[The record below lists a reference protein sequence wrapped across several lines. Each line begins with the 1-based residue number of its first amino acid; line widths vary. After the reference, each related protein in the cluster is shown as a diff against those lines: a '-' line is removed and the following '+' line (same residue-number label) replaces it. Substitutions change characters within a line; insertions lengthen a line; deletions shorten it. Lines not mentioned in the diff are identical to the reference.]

1 MSGMTLSGSGQSDSG
16 IDRALR
22 LALEQ
27 ELDKELATGELWEGE
42 RAAFPDAT
50 PQVRLVNRPW
60 QRPIDEKR
68 TTPSVRR
75 GAPPP
80 AAKPTADQA
89 ATTAT
94 AATPADPDDLDDPD
108 KLYRCIPAIPAS
120 APDAYDEA
128 RTKAV
133 AGKPE
138 KKRDFVW
145 RPERTGIV
153 VIHGIGPQ
161 LAGQTLLDWTKPIIQ
176 LLGDAARGDPGLKVP
191 LSGEQ
196 TIKDP
201 VVKSNIDFSGE
212 TFPVV
217 QIGVPGRTDVPADD
231 PRAQEKTWVFTET
244 WWASQV
250 RAPTLATMISWLG
263 EQGGVGRI
271 VQGIQEN
278 KFGGPGAFFA
288 RLSLQ
293 PIVSVLTS
301 FVLLL
306 FVLLLA
312 LSKLIPFG
320 PLRDAV
326 VLRLAASFLTD
337 WFGGARTLLLD
348 PAQSANVRYRLL
360 TTVKALRAYGCRDVI
375 IIAHSG
381 GTMVSMTTLTDPAF
395 QGLRVQKLIT
405 IGEALNLGW
414 RLNDANPDDPPPSPP
429 IGDRMAADIG
439 VLQPDLQWRDF
450 WGTDD
455 PAPSGPPR
463 FPHNFAKDTFPR
475 FTAERVY
482 NRMSILEDHGGY
494 WDNDEHFVIPLLRE
508 LDVPTN
514 DRGASRFYSDD
525 VESHVRS
532 RRKERVGLL
541 ALWRRALLSLPVIA
555 IAAAATV
562 SIPGI
567 VAIVGTYVLQLFG
580 LIPGNEIVGQ
590 AAASF
595 VNWIASIST
604 ENVPLIPAFLRFPSL
619 LPPLYTLGTWA
630 LEAILLMLL
639 LFGLLPGQIDR
650 LWANPE
656 RGPLQRFVL
665 LVLDY
670 AVGIGAFAMVVAAFF
685 LLLSPDDRTR
695 ILAGISWGPFVLL
708 AGAALFA
715 IASSDLG
722 RRLRKQLRE
731 KIPERDAA
739 QRAFRGLGI
748 AVSSIALGTVL
759 IGTLLIF
766 LSIVLVIINSG
777 DGQPDPGNV
786 YLHNHQFVIGAIAVV
801 VIFNLLSRLGIWRYD
816 IWDARERR
824 GLRRAPLK
832 PLELPVRTWPYILGF
847 ILTLV
852 AFAATSIVALGA
864 DGAVWLGVGRDT
876 WLVAVVVAI
885 VAIVLFSL
893 AKDIVDND
901 IDSGAGAAGSAPG
914 ITGAA
919 PTSMTTSEPPKP
931 AGSS

>member
-1 MSGMTLSGSGQSDSG
+1 MTLSGSGLQDSG

-22 LALEQ
+22 NALDNG
-27 ELDKELATGELWEGE
+27 LDKELASGEIWTGE
-42 RAAFPDAT
+42 RTAFPDPVPAV
-50 PQVRLVNRPW
+50 PLINRPW
-60 QRPIDEKR
+60 QRPIFEQR
-68 TTPSVRR
+68 TTPAVRSS
-75 GAPPP
+75 ATEPPP
-80 AAKPTADQA
+80 PPPIASPPGTPGAAAAQA
-89 ATTAT
+89 APGEPVEFGDSDKRYRYILERKRVSNEEYTKART
-94 AATPADPDDLDDPD
+94 AAVAD
-108 KLYRCIPAIPAS
+108 
-120 APDAYDEA
+120 
-128 RTKAV
+128 
-133 AGKPE
+133 KPE
-138 KKRDFVW
+138 KKRDFAW
-145 RPERTGIV
+145 RPDLTGIIV
-153 VIHGIGPQ
+153 VHGIGPQ

-176 LLGDAARGDPGLKVP
+176 LLSDAARGDDGLKVP
-191 LSGEQ
+191 LAGEEP
-196 TIKDP
+196 IKDP

-217 QIGVPGRTDVPADD
+217 QIGVPARTDVPADD
-231 PRAQEKTWVFTET
+231 PRAQQKTWVFTET

-395 QGLRVQKLIT
+395 KGLRVQKLIT

-439 VLQPDLQWRDF
+439 TLQPDLQWRDF

-463 FPHNFAKDTFPR
+463 FPHNFDRDTFPR

-494 WDNDEHFVIPLLRE
+494 WDNDEHFVIPLIRE

-514 DRGASRFYSDD
+514 DRGASRFFSDD

-595 VNWIASIST
+595 VSWIASIST

-619 LPPLYTLGTWA
+619 LTPLYSLGTSA

-656 RGPLQRFVL
+656 RGPLPRFVL

-715 IASSDLG
+715 IASSDIG

-731 KIPERDAA
+731 KVPDRDAA
-739 QRAFRGLGI
+739 QRAFRSLGI

-777 DGQPDPGNV
+777 NGKPNSV
-786 YLHNHQFVIGAIAVV
+786 YLDNHQFVIGAIAII

-824 GLRRAPLK
+824 GLRRAPLE

-901 IDSGAGAAGSAPG
+901 IDTGAGAAGSAPG
-914 ITGAA
+914 ITGGA
-919 PTSMTTSEPPKP
+919 PTTMTTSEPPKP